1 MTEKRMIITQGE
13 HAVSD
18 DPDVVVSTLLGSCV
32 SCCLWDPYAQVGG
45 INHMLH
51 AQLDD
56 ARSSANVSGV
66 NSMELLINEILK
78 KGGAR
83 ARLTAK
89 VFGGA
94 QMVQGLSEIGLANA
108 RFTLE
113 FLARE
118 NIVCVSK
125 SLGGRQARHVLFRPA
140 TGIVRQRYVRQA
152 DEGAVTV
159 FSLPHPSSGNGM
171 ELL

>member
-1 MTEKRMIITQGE
+1 MNETRMVITQGE

-18 DPDVVVSTLLGSCV
+18 DPNVVVSTLLGSCV
-32 SCCLWDPYAQVGG
+32 SCCLWDSYAQVGG

-56 ARSSANVSGV
+56 ARSSSNVSGV
-66 NSMELLINEILK
+66 NSMELLINDILK

-108 RFTLE
+108 QFTLE

-125 SLGGRQARHVLFRPA
+125 SLGGQQARHLLFRPA
-140 TGIVRQRYVRQA
+140 TGIARQRYVRQA
-152 DEGAVTV
+152 GESAAAVLN
-159 FSLPHPSSGNGM
+159 LPHSSSGNGM